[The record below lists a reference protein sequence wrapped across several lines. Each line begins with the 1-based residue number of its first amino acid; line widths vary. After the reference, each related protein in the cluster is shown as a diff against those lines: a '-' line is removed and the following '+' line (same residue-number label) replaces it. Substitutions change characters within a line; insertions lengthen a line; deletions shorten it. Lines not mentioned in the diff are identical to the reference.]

1 MGAPSSLHFLLD
13 QTFFGF
19 NASYRMQLHE
29 TIFNIIWFGE
39 GRWDWETI
47 YTMPVFLRN
56 FWVKKINKIVE
67 DRNKAAKQQTQ
78 KSKR

>member
-1 MGAPSSLHFLLD
+1 MGAPSSLHFQLD

-19 NASYRMQLHE
+19 NSSYRMQLHE
-29 TIFNIIWFGE
+29 TIFNVIWFGE

-67 DRNKAAKQQTQ
+67 DRNKTAKQQTQ

>member
-1 MGAPSSLHFLLD
+1 MGAPSSLRFQLD

-19 NASYRMQLHE
+19 NSSYRMQLHE
-29 TIFNIIWFGE
+29 TIFNVIWFGE

-67 DRNKAAKQQTQ
+67 DRNKIAKQQTQ